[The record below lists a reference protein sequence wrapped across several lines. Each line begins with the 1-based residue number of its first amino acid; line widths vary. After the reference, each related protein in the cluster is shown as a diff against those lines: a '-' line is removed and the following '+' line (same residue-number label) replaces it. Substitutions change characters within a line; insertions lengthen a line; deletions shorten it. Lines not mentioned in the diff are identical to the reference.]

1 MPASIYMTV
10 MTMIKTN
17 KFFLLISAMVL
28 ASCSLS
34 PGMHM
39 KTKSPNSDNERVYIE
54 SINKDLEVIDIVN
67 FQGNENESYK
77 IGNGDQISITIWGL
91 PEIFPIT
98 NTASDAHLR
107 RVDSNGNIY
116 FPYAGIM
123 KASGRTQDELRS
135 NLTKELSKNFTNPQL
150 DLSIAKFNSQK
161 IYLLGEVLKPSK
173 LFLTD
178 VSISLTD
185 AIGEVSGINNNTASG
200 SEVFII
206 RSLDGSGE
214 PQIYRA
220 DLSSPAGFVS
230 ASQFILIDN
239 DVVYVNSKSTTRWNR
254 VISQFFPFSAFLNSV
269 DNLTTRD

>member
-1 MPASIYMTV
+1 MRANIYMTV

-17 KFFLLISAMVL
+17 KIIFLIFILIL
-28 ASCSLS
+28 TGCSLS

-39 KTKSPNSDNERVYIE
+39 TTKSANTDNERVYIE
-54 SINKDLEVIDIVN
+54 SIDEELEVINIVN
-67 FQGNENESYK
+67 FQSDENEIYK
-77 IGNGDQISITIWGL
+77 IGNGDQISIMVWGL
-91 PEIFPIT
+91 PEVFPIT
-98 NTASDAHLR
+98 NTNSETNLR

-123 KASGRTQDELRS
+123 KASGKTQDELRRS
-135 NLTKELSKNFTNPQL
+135 LTNELSKNFTNPQL

-161 IYLLGEVLKPSK
+161 VYLLGEVLKPSK

-185 AIGEVSGINNNTASG
+185 AIGEVSGINNNTGSG

-206 RSLDGSGE
+206 RSSDENGE
-214 PQIYRA
+214 PKIYRA
-220 DLSSPAGFVS
+220 DLSSPAGFVA
-230 ASQFILIDN
+230 ASQFVLRDD